1 MKNTLSTRRKPGR
14 ARAKRRLRRSS
25 RIRIAAVAVADDS
38 LAKESPT
45 TTVREGTRIIDPRV
59 DAIVGGP
66 VVAGAVNNAS
76 TGPAT
81 EFGDALISH
90 M

>member
-1 MKNTLSTRRKPGR
+1 MKITLSTRRKPGR

-25 RIRIAAVAVADDS
+25 RIRIVAVADDS

-59 DAIVGGP
+59 DAIAGGP
-66 VVAGAVNNAS
+66 VAAEAVNDAI
-76 TGPAT
+76 TGPVI

>member
-1 MKNTLSTRRKPGR
+1 MKTTLSTRRKLGR

-25 RIRIAAVAVADDS
+25 RIRIAAVADDS

-45 TTVREGTRIIDPRV
+45 TPVREGTRIIDPRV

-66 VVAGAVNNAS
+66 VAVEAVNDAI
-76 TGPAT
+76 TGPVI

>member
-1 MKNTLSTRRKPGR
+1 MKTTLSTRRKLGR
-14 ARAKRRLRRSS
+14 ARAKRRLRSSS
-25 RIRIAAVAVADDS
+25 RIRAVADDS
-38 LAKESPT
+38 PAKESPT
-45 TTVREGTRIIDPRV
+45 ITVRKGTRMTDPRV
-59 DAIVGGP
+59 DAIAGGL
-66 VVAGAVNNAS
+66 VAVEDVNNAI

>member
-1 MKNTLSTRRKPGR
+1 MKTTLSIRRKPGR

-25 RIRIAAVAVADDS
+25 TIRIAAVADDS
-38 LAKESPT
+38 LAEESPT
-45 TTVREGTRIIDPRV
+45 TTVRKGTRMTDPRV
-59 DAIVGGP
+59 DAIAGGP
-66 VVAGAVNNAS
+66 AAVEAVNDAI
-76 TGPAT
+76 TGPVT